1 MGRLLKLQ
9 PAAVGAVVAAVYA
22 AGISIYRAATGKGVL
37 EPDLI
42 VAAVT
47 AVWGL
52 WTRTQVTPLAEPR
65 DENGDHLTPRGT

>member
-1 MGRLLKLQ
+1 MGRLLKLE
-9 PAAVGAVVAAVYA
+9 PAAVGAVLAAVYA
-22 AGISIYRAATGKGVL
+22 AAVSIYRATKGQGVL

-52 WTRTQVTPLAEPR
+52 YTRMRVTPVAAPR

>member
-1 MGRLLKLQ
+1 MGRLLKLE
-9 PAAVGAVVAAVYA
+9 PAAVGAIVAAVYA
-22 AGISIYRAATGKGVL
+22 AAISVYRATTGQGVI

-47 AVWGL
+47 AVWGI
-52 WTRTQVTPLAEPR
+52 WTRMQVTPVAKPR